1 MAILGS
7 RAKARQRSNSIWIGI
22 GSMFIVAVFGALVYT
37 KINQQPTNDPRTMCP
52 AGGPL
57 GHTVLLVDKSDP
69 LTFTQSKEFDVL
81 YREVVTKRVP
91 KGYLLSVYALGE
103 NFQQTADP
111 IIELCNP
118 GDGSGLSAATANPE
132 LAFKEFQ
139 ARFVGPLLAKAPEL
153 VTNTPGSA
161 SPILEMVQLVGI
173 TGFRKN
179 DVKGP
184 RRLIIVSDMLHNTAE
199 FSMYK
204 GIPKFAEF
212 LATSYAARASADL
225 PGVEVELQ
233 VYLHSPQIQKPELL
247 TFWEEYVFKANGKVT
262 LFNPIKG

>member
-1 MAILGS
+1 MTVLGS
-7 RAKARQRSNSIWIGI
+7 RAKARQRSNFVWIVL
-22 GSMFIVAVFGALVYT
+22 GSLFIVSVIGALVYT
-37 KINQQPTNDPRTMCP
+37 KLYQQPTNDLKTMCP

-57 GHTVLLVDKSDP
+57 GHIVLLVDKSDP

-91 KGYLLSVYALGE
+91 EGYLLSVYALGE
-103 NFQQTADP
+103 NFQETADP

-118 GDGSGLSAATANPE
+118 GNGSTLSVVTANPDR
-132 LAFKEFQ
+132 AAKEFQ
-139 ARFVGPLLAKAPEL
+139 ARFVGPMLAKAPEL
-153 VTNTPGSA
+153 VTNKPGGA

-179 DVKGP
+179 AVKGP

-204 GIPKFAEF
+204 GIPKFADF
-212 LATSYAARASADL
+212 LTTPYAARASADL

-247 TFWEEYVFKANGKVT
+247 IFWQEYIFKANGKVT